1 VLTSLPESFR
11 AVASLS
17 PLPRRTR
24 ENGYVRAEP
33 NQAEIISL
41 NPSED
46 ASAR

>member
-17 PLPRRTR
+17 SSAANAR
-24 ENGYVRAEP
+24 ERLRSCGRIK
-33 NQAEIISL
+33 QIISL